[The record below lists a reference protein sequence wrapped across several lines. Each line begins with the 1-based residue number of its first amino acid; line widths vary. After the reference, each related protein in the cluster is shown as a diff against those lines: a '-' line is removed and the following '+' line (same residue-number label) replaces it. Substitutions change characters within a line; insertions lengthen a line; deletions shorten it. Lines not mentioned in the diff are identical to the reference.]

1 MKKAILAK
9 KIGMTQIFNE
19 DGRAIPVTVLEA
31 GPCTVLAKKVP
42 EKDGYS
48 AIQVGFKAA
57 KKNRLNK
64 PQLGHFAKA
73 GVDPLKYVKEFR
85 LVDADSYQV
94 GQELKAD
101 IFEPGEYVDV
111 TGISKGKGFAGSIKR
126 YGYGR
131 GLKTHGSHYHRGPGS
146 LGAVDAA
153 RVFKGH
159 ALPGR
164 MGGEKVTVQKLQV
177 VKVDESRNLI
187 LVKGAVPGPRG
198 SLIIVKDSVKV
209 S

>member
-31 GPCTVLAKKVP
+31 GPCTVIGKKDP
-42 EKDGYS
+42 KKDGYS
-48 AIQVGFKAA
+48 AIQVGFKDA

-73 GVDPLKYVKEFR
+73 GVTPLRYVREFR
-85 LVDADSYQV
+85 LLDSDSYEV
-94 GQELKAD
+94 GQEIKVN

-111 TGISKGKGFAGSIKR
+111 TGVSKGKGFAGSIKR

-164 MGGEKVTVQKLQV
+164 MGGKRVTVQKLQV
-177 VKVDESRNLI
+177 VKVDENRNLL
-187 LVKGAVPGPRG
+187 LVKGAVPGSKD